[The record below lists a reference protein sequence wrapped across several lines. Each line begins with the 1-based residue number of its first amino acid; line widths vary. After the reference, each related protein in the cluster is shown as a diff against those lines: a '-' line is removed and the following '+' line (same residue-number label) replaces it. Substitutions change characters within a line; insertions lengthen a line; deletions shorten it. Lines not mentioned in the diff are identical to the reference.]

1 MTFYEYLE
9 EAAQEKGFKDLTEFC
24 MQAGITV
31 YLQERFKYNPILR
44 SDIKAKIAKTLG
56 TDLGF
61 INQLISNAQK
71 DMLTAEFKQKVV
83 VEKLPEEPK
92 KNKKPVIE
100 EVVEEEEELPFVDNF
115 EDAEE
120 ILETE
125 EFPVPE
131 EVEEEITEEIEEEV
145 EEMVEE
151 KNLVKEEKFELPEVK
166 SAKGRREVIVRA
178 DLNFVDMNIKQ
189 FQMVGDTFYL
199 EQAKMYID
207 KIIMGR

>member
-9 EAAQEKGFKDLTEFC
+9 EAAKEKGFKDLTDFC
-24 MQAGITV
+24 MQAGITA

-61 INQLISNAQK
+61 INQLIANAQK
-71 DMLTAEFKQKVV
+71 DMLAAEFKQKVA
-83 VEKLPEEPK
+83 VEKLTEESK
-92 KNKKPVIE
+92 KYKKPVIE

-131 EVEEEITEEIEEEV
+131 EEIEEEV
-145 EEMVEE
+145 KEMVEE
-151 KNLVKEEKFELPEVK
+151 KKLVKEEKFELPKVK
-166 SAKGRREVIVRA
+166 SAKGRNEVVVRA

>member
-1 MTFYEYLE
+1 M
-9 EAAQEKGFKDLTEFC
+9 
-24 MQAGITV
+24 
-31 YLQERFKYNPILR
+31 R

-61 INQLISNAQK
+61 INQLIANAQK
-71 DMLTAEFKQKVV
+71 DMLAAEFKQKVA
-83 VEKLPEEPK
+83 VEKLTEESK
-92 KNKKPVIE
+92 KYKKPVIE

-131 EVEEEITEEIEEEV
+131 EEIEEEV
-145 EEMVEE
+145 KEMVEE
-151 KNLVKEEKFELPEVK
+151 KKLVKEEKFELPKVK
-166 SAKGRREVIVRA
+166 SAKGRNEVVVRA